1 MKNQWFGDIHDFRKY
16 GLLRFL
22 SGTRQFHH
30 IMVAWMLTPP
40 QSNDP
45 CGKYRS
51 FVNHPG
57 QWKDCDKDLFE
68 ELREFNNGDKER
80 KVKNAFDLGIL
91 SSQIFSSFGDNE
103 QYLSNHREDYFREM
117 KESYCDLVFL
127 DADNGLEV
135 ASMTEKKK
143 KKPQYILYEEVES
156 LYAAGKSVL
165 IYQHRAIGQSFE
177 RQIAEKIPRLPQV
190 PMILF
195 RGGNVS
201 YLLLCQN
208 NVQRDKMQ
216 KDFKNRNFPRNF
228 LRIQEIG

>member
-22 SGTRQFHH
+22 GNTKQFRR
-30 IMVAWMLTPP
+30 IMVAWMLTPSL
-40 QSNDP
+40 SNDP

-57 QWKDCDKDLFE
+57 QWKDCDEALFE
-68 ELREFNNGDKER
+68 KLREFNSGEKER
-80 KVKNAFDLGIL
+80 KVKDAFDLGIL
-91 SSQIFSSFGDNE
+91 SRQAFSSFGDDDE
-103 QYLSNHREDYFREM
+103 QYLSDRREDYFRKM
-117 KESYCDLVFL
+117 KECDCDLIFL

-143 KKPQYILYEEVES
+143 PQYIRYEDAGS

-165 IYQHRAIGQSFE
+165 IYQHRAIGQTFE
-177 RQIAEKIPRLPQV
+177 RQITEKLSRLPQA
-190 PMILF
+190 PMIFF

-201 YLLLCQN
+201 YLLLCQKD
-208 NVQRDKMQ
+208 VQRKKIQ
-216 KDFKNRNFPRNF
+216 EDFENKNFPEKF
-228 LRIQEIG
+228 LRIQEIC

>member
-22 SGTRQFHH
+22 SETQQFPR

-57 QWKDCDKDLFE
+57 QWKDCDEVLFE
-68 ELREFNNGDKER
+68 KLREFNSGDKER
-80 KVKNAFDLGIL
+80 KVKNAFDLDIL
-91 SSQIFSSFGDNE
+91 SSQIFSSFGDDDE
-103 QYLSNHREDYFREM
+103 QYFSDRREDYFREM
-117 KESYCDLVFL
+117 KESNCDLVFL

-143 KKPQYILYEEVES
+143 PLYILYEEVES
-156 LYAAGKSVL
+156 LYKAGKSVL

-177 RQIAEKIPRLPQV
+177 RQIMEKIPRLPQA
-190 PMILF
+190 PMIFF

-201 YLLLCQN
+201 YFLLCQN
-208 NVQRDKMQ
+208 NIQTGKIQ
-216 KDFKNRNFPRNF
+216 KDFENRNFPGKF
-228 LRIQEIG
+228 LRIQKIG

>member
-22 SGTRQFHH
+22 NGTRQFHH

-51 FVNHPG
+51 FVNHSG
-57 QWKDCDKDLFE
+57 QGKECDDDLFE
-68 ELREFNNGDKER
+68 KLKKFNSGDKER
-80 KVKNAFDLGIL
+80 KVKNAFDLDIL
-91 SSQIFSSFGDNE
+91 SRQAFSSFGDDDE
-103 QYLSNHREDYFREM
+103 RYLSDHREDYFRKM
-117 KESYCDLVFL
+117 KESDCDLVFL

-143 KKPQYILYEEVES
+143 SQYILYEEVES
-156 LYAAGKSVL
+156 LYASEKSVL

-208 NVQRDKMQ
+208 NVQREKIQ
-216 KDFKNRNFPRNF
+216 KDFENRNFPGKF

>member
-30 IMVAWMLTPP
+30 IIVAWMLTPP

-57 QWKDCDKDLFE
+57 QWKDCDGVLFE
-68 ELREFNNGDKER
+68 KLREFNSGDKER
-80 KVKNAFDLGIL
+80 KVKNAFDLDIL
-91 SSQIFSSFGDNE
+91 SRQTFSSFGDNE
-103 QYLSNHREDYFREM
+103 QYLSNHREDYFRKM
-117 KESYCDLVFL
+117 KESDCDLVFL

-143 KKPQYILYEEVES
+143 PLYILYEEVES
-156 LYAAGKSVL
+156 LYASGKSVL

-177 RQIAEKIPRLPQV
+177 RQIMEKIPRLPQV

-208 NVQRDKMQ
+208 NIQTGKIQ
-216 KDFKNRNFPRNF
+216 KDFENRNFPGKF
-228 LRIQEIG
+228 LRIQKIG

>member
-22 SGTRQFHH
+22 NGTRQFHH

-57 QWKDCDKDLFE
+57 QWKDCDGVLFE
-68 ELREFNNGDKER
+68 KLREFNSGDKER
-80 KVKNAFDLGIL
+80 KVKNAFHLDIL
-91 SSQIFSSFGDNE
+91 SRQTFSSFGDNE
-103 QYLSNHREDYFREM
+103 QYLSNHREDYFRKM
-117 KESYCDLVFL
+117 KESDCDLVFL

-143 KKPQYILYEEVES
+143 PLYILYEEVES
-156 LYAAGKSVL
+156 LYASGKSVL

-177 RQIAEKIPRLPQV
+177 RQIMEKISCLPQV

-208 NVQRDKMQ
+208 NVQRDKIQ
-216 KDFKNRNFPRNF
+216 KDFENRNFPGKF